1 MSCALLGSAGLS
13 IRSPSVHRQV
23 LGYERISCGFW
34 LFDLPWLK
42 NLSNMIQPESYHGVS
57 TEEETGG
64 KYLHCLVFLSSTRSF
79 HWDRV
84 PMTQHSL
91 PWNRW
96 WMDGIVRCNSF
107 NYSYY
112 RLIMLLFSEPF
123 LQAPLANPNRVSP
136 RNKQGPL
143 PLCTLYGIIQ
153 YSTEYGTAYST
164 LRGFR
169 EIYTLIRLAPRN
181 QPKKHP
187 AFPQSTFQPI
197 RAQNPQLDFWIFY
210 FILRRA
216 HRPIAV
222 WRWWVFIIL
231 NI

>member
-1 MSCALLGSAGLS
+1 
-13 IRSPSVHRQV
+13 
-23 LGYERISCGFW
+23 
-34 LFDLPWLK
+34 
-42 NLSNMIQPESYHGVS
+42 
-57 TEEETGG
+57 
-64 KYLHCLVFLSSTRSF
+64 
-79 HWDRV
+79 
-84 PMTQHSL
+84 MTQQHSL
-91 PWNRW
+91 PWNGW